1 MQQKVDVLISGD
13 DPAIRAAKKAT
24 KTVPIV
30 MVINLDPVATGLVD
44 SLARPGGNLT
54 GISRLTRE
62 LSGKRLELL
71 KEVVPGLSRIGIL
84 WAAESEGSVLSFK
97 EYESTAR
104 ALKIQLRSLEL
115 RGPEPDLEGAFES
128 AKTGRAGAIIV
139 IGSTLLNR
147 RRKQITDYAI
157 KHRLPSMYDSSLW
170 IEPGGLISYS
180 SNDAE
185 SYRRAAWM
193 VDKILKG
200 TKPADIPVEQAM
212 KFEFVI
218 NLKTAKAINLT
229 IPQSVLFR
237 ADKVIK

>member
-1 MQQKVDVLISGD
+1 M
-13 DPAIRAAKKAT
+13 
-24 KTVPIV
+24 
-30 MVINLDPVATGLVD
+30 
-44 SLARPGGNLT
+44 
-54 GISRLTRE
+54 
-62 LSGKRLELL
+62 
-71 KEVVPGLSRIGIL
+71 
-84 WAAESEGSVLSFK
+84 
-97 EYESTAR
+97 
-104 ALKIQLRSLEL
+104 KIQLQSLEL
-115 RGPEPDLEGAFES
+115 RRPEPDLEGAFQS
-128 AKTGRAGAIIV
+128 AKTERAGAVIV

-147 RRKQITDYAI
+147 RRKQITGYAI
-157 KHRLPSMYDSSLW
+157 KYRLPSMYDSSLW

-200 TKPADIPVEQAM
+200 TKPAAIPVEQAM

-218 NLKTAKAINLT
+218 NLKTAKAINLN

>member
-1 MQQKVDVLISGD
+1 MK
-13 DPAIRAAKKAT
+13 
-24 KTVPIV
+24 
-30 MVINLDPVATGLVD
+30 
-44 SLARPGGNLT
+44 
-54 GISRLTRE
+54 
-62 LSGKRLELL
+62 
-71 KEVVPGLSRIGIL
+71 
-84 WAAESEGSVLSFK
+84 
-97 EYESTAR
+97 STAG

-200 TKPADIPVEQAM
+200 TKPV
-212 KFEFVI
+212 
-218 NLKTAKAINLT
+218 
-229 IPQSVLFR
+229 
-237 ADKVIK
+237 